1 MIEQRRSI
9 FDDLLLQVII
19 PWLVSVN
26 WLWALRL
33 TRFWNH
39 EIAPTPEVS
48 LIAEAAE
55 AVDPSV
61 G

>member
-9 FDDLLLQVII
+9 FDQLLLQVII
-19 PWLVSVN
+19 PWLVSLN

-33 TRFWNH
+33 TRFWNR
-39 EIAPTPEVS
+39 EIAPTPVVS
-48 LIAEAAE
+48 LIGEAAE

-61 G
+61 R